1 MRYFININQQKA
13 IEWEL
18 DIKKASLVCF
28 LLEVNQWASEY
39 ITDNKV
45 YYWVSNS
52 KIAEEFPILT
62 DKPDTIKRWMYELEK
77 KGLIERKC
85 INKRSYIRLTDKI
98 KTWNYSDNINSDA
111 RNNEQNNDDGS
122 GMDIPESPT
131 SGIYIPKHRGFS
143 SRHPRDGYPEDYN
156 IRDPETNNSKD
167 ILVEQAQQILYE
179 FNSVTK
185 MNLSLEDTNNRKL
198 VIDRLNEGYTVEDLI
213 LVLRSRFSEWINNPV
228 MARYIRPL
236 TIFGAEKFSGYL
248 IEARSQFAA
257 FAKLQANKYQYG
269 CGGLQCLN

>member
-52 KIAEEFPILT
+52 KIAEELPILT
-62 DKPDTIKRWMYELEK
+62 DRPDTIKRWMYELEK

-98 KTWNYSDNINSDA
+98 KTWNYSGNINSNA
-111 RNNEQNNDDGS
+111 GNYEQNNDDGS
-122 GMDIPESPT
+122 GMEIQKSPT
-131 SGIYIPKHRGFS
+131 SGIFIPEHRGFS
-143 SRHPRDGYPEDYN
+143 SRNTRDENPEDYN
-156 IRDPETNNSKD
+156 IRDPEINNSKD

-185 MNLSLEDTNNRKL
+185 TNLSVEDTNNRRL
-198 VIDRLNEGYTVEDLI
+198 IIDRLNEGYTTEDLI
-213 LVLRSRFSEWINNPV
+213 ITFRSRYSEWINQPR

-236 TIFGAEKFSGYL
+236 TIFGRDKFHSYL
-248 IEARSQFAA
+248 LEARNQFAA
-257 FAKLQANKYQYG
+257 FTKQKANKHHHG